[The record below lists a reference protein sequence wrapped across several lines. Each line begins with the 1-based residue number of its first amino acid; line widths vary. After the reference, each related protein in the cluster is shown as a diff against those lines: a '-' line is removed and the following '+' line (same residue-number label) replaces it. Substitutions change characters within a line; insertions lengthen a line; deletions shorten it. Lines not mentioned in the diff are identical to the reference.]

1 MSLKN
6 PTFFAGMYRAAAF
19 AYGIGGSGVAG
30 LQVDMPGGV
39 DANTSTQT
47 LTLAFGNITL
57 DDGTIVS
64 PLNTNAKVTVGTGS
78 GADSVTVS
86 AVSNSTPLVYQ
97 STTFT
102 AATFGNAH
110 GTGDLVAS
118 ATIGL
123 QEALNYAGAAGGG
136 TVVVD
141 AEWTKLGGTTAMV
154 NAATLPSG
162 VQIVD
167 NRSGFTSISSTVLTK
182 TVTIANAA
190 MLTLHS
196 VPVKLVD
203 APGAG
208 DIIEVTNLAINFIF
222 DTSAP
227 TGGGNLTA
235 GYDTTASPAAT
246 GTIATALVTSAAA
259 NTFGSTYGATTPGA
273 SSGMINKGLYLT
285 AASGDFT
292 NGASGHGSMAVTVN
306 YRVLTAQV

>member
-39 DANTSTQT
+39 DSNTSTQT

-64 PLNTNAKVTVGTGS
+64 PLATTAGVTVGIGA
-78 GADSVTVS
+78 GADSVTLSVVNAES
-86 AVSNSTPLVYQ
+86 PEVYQ

-102 AATFGNAH
+102 AATFSNAH
-110 GTGDLVAS
+110 GTGDVVAS

-123 QEALNYAGAAGGG
+123 QEALNYAGANGGG

-141 AEWTKLGGTTAMV
+141 SGWTKLGGTSGMIAS
-154 NAATLPSG
+154 ATVPGTVEIL
-162 VQIVD
+162 D
-167 NRSGFTSISSTVLTK
+167 NRAGFTSVTSDLLTK
-182 TVTIANAA
+182 TVNIANAG
-190 MLTLHS
+190 MLALHS
-196 VPVKLVD
+196 VPVKLID

-208 DIIEVTNLAINFIF
+208 SIIEVTELAINFLF
-222 DTSAP
+222 STSAP

-235 GYDTTASPAAT
+235 GYDTTAAAPAT
-246 GTIATALVTSAAA
+246 GTIAVALVTGASA

-273 SSGMINKGLYLT
+273 SSGMINKGIYLT
-285 AASGDFT
+285 AASADFI
-292 NGASGHGSMAVTVN
+292 NGASGHGSMVVTVN
-306 YRVLTAQV
+306 YRILTAQV